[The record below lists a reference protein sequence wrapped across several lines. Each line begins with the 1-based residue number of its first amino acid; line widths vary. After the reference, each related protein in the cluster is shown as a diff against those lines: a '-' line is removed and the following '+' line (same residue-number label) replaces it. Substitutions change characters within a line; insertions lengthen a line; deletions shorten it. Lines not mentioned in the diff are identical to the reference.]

1 MWRDDVEQG
10 QDRAKTA
17 VNVQDSFFYAMRRDG
32 KPVHVYLVTGKRI
45 TGVLRR
51 FDRYALVVESHG
63 LEHLVYKHAVATV
76 CLARGEGDHLAVSG
90 TD

>member
-1 MWRDDVEQG
+1 MEQG
-10 QDRAKTA
+10 QDKSKGG
-17 VNVQDSFFYAMRRDG
+17 VNVQDGFFYALRREAR
-32 KPVHVYLVTGKRI
+32 PIHVYLVTGKRV

-76 CLARGEGDHLAVSG
+76 CLARGEGEPVG
-90 TD
+90 

>member
-1 MWRDDVEQG
+1 VEQT
-10 QDRAKTA
+10 QDRGGRTA
-17 VNVQDSFFYAMRRDG
+17 VNVQDSFFYAMRRES
-32 KPVHVYLVTGKRI
+32 KPVHVYLVTGKRL

-63 LEHLVYKHAVATV
+63 LEHLVYKHAIASV
-76 CLARGEGDHLAVSG
+76 CMARGEGDHFGAT